1 MKKAVM
7 IGLMCLGLTACDGIP
22 RSGTIRHMSLVEAR
36 KLIDKAPQD
45 LVILDVR
52 TPKEFDDGHLV
63 GAKNEN
69 IYLGAFDKNL
79 AQYDKNKT
87 YLVYCQTGGRGKQA
101 LKKMRELGFKNVYH
115 LYGGYEAWV
124 AKGLPVAGGK
134 QVGF

>member
-1 MKKAVM
+1 MKKTIVIGAV
-7 IGLMCLGLTACDGIP
+7 CLGLSACDGIP
-22 RSGTIRHMSLVEAR
+22 RSGPIRHMSLVEAR
-36 KLIDKAPQD
+36 KLIEKAPKD

-52 TPKEFDDGHLV
+52 TPKEYDDGHLV

-79 AQYDKNKT
+79 AQYDKDKT

-101 LKKMRELGFKNVYH
+101 LKKMRDMGFKTVYH

-124 AKGLPVAGGK
+124 GKGLPVVGGT
-134 QVGF
+134 QEGL